1 MEYCRDR
8 GNLANIFARGKKGA
22 QKIVHIKH
30 STMMEGVDNEDVDVE
45 ALIGDADDDGIAILR
60 ITTLGP
66 IKPCFPRN
74 FKRMVR
80 KCPRL

>member
-1 MEYCRDR
+1 MQYCRNR

-30 STMMEGVDNEDVDVE
+30 GTMMEGVENEDVDAE
-45 ALIGDADDDGIAILR
+45 ALIGDADDDGTLLR

-66 IKPCFPRN
+66 IKPFFPRN

-80 KCPRL
+80 KRWRL